1 MSGRRMRMFRR
12 AVKKELKETDLA
24 LRKPI
29 RPKPRGIPQWFWNWM
44 AKIIIK
50 DLNI

>member
-12 AVKKELKETDLA
+12 AVKRELTETDLK
-24 LRKPI
+24 LRKLI
-29 RPKPRGIPQWFWNWM
+29 RPKPRGVPQWFWNWI

-50 DLNI
+50 DLKI